1 MDRVAMTFFVC
12 ALCRWASYRGTGKI
26 AFVGNRKHIGM
37 DVDRNTQKW
46 VRTWQAA
53 GPLLAEIERR
63 ELREMTHEQWQQA
76 VEDVLSVIPSD
87 TEVPT
92 TSGLVEQQKWFAK
105 LRPRSVC

>member
-1 MDRVAMTFFVC
+1 M
-12 ALCRWASYRGTGKI
+12 G
-26 AFVGNRKHIGM
+26 
-37 DVDRNTQKW
+37 VDRDTEKW

-63 ELREMTHEQWQQA
+63 ELEQMTEAEWQQA
-76 VEDVLSVIPSD
+76 VEDVLSVLPSD

-105 LRPRSVC
+105 LRQKSGS